1 MEKTWNAA
9 LFRKAV
15 SLAAEE
21 GGISRAE
28 LYARLADLLNLSS
41 RSIQSFAQP
50 QSKGPSAD
58 RAEKLRQ
65 YFGVDFYIKDAEAV
79 MLSKRLSG
87 SICSDFE
94 REHLLACRNLIRK
107 YINRWSFCDDVGRY
121 QLMAALEDHL
131 PILPESAR
139 MGIVKYV
146 ADTLAPLAERIDEAL
161 SHAGA
166 ETEDG
171 HVSFER
177 PEEFFRII
185 FQVTSDAL
193 DELDRALLPSII
205 TS

>member
-1 MEKTWNAA
+1 MEKRWNAT
-9 LFRKAV
+9 LFRKAI

-21 GGISRAE
+21 GGISRTE

-50 QSKGPSAD
+50 QSKGPSSD
-58 RAEKLRQ
+58 CAEKLRQ
-65 YFGVDFYIKDAEAV
+65 YFGVDFYFRDAEAV

-121 QLMAALEDHL
+121 ELMDALEDHL
-131 PILPESAR
+131 PVLPESAR
-139 MGIVKYV
+139 MSIEKYF
-146 ADTLAPLAERIDEAL
+146 ADILTPLAERVDEAL
-161 SHAGA
+161 SHAGT
-166 ETEDG
+166 ETEGG

-185 FQVTSDAL
+185 FQVISHAL